1 VAAERL
7 ELMLSCWRTARAAE
21 PELYTRALMSVLLR
35 YPEFVVMAVTEPATG
50 IASKL
55 KKLRDGRKIS
65 IPPDVAELVDACE
78 AIYQPVRRRLER
90 DALARLAAAALP
102 PPRPSRTPAEQA
114 AIDAQVE
121 RVRQMFGIPAGG
133 LVRRSGGGQ
142 GVLPRARDFASV
154 SVIAAAVINRVA
166 PS

>member
-1 VAAERL
+1 
-7 ELMLSCWRTARAAE
+7 MLSCWRTARAAE

-35 YPEFVVMAVTEPATG
+35 YPAWVVIAVTEPATG

-55 KKLRDGRKIS
+55 KKTRDGRKIS

-78 AIYQPVRRRLER
+78 VIYEPVRRRLER
-90 DALARLAAAALP
+90 EAIARLAAAALP

-114 AIDAQVE
+114 AIDTHVE
-121 RVRQMFGIPAGG
+121 SVRQIFGIPAGG

-142 GVLPRARDFASV
+142 GFAPRRDLTSV
-154 SVIAAAVINRVA
+154 SAIAAAVINRAA
-166 PS
+166 PY